1 MESNKE
7 IFMRK
12 TIVVWFG
19 AMICCALWGSA
30 FPCIKIGYR
39 MFGIMSDAISSQILF
54 AGCRFILAGILVIA
68 AGSLLN
74 RKALVP
80 TKGSWPKILKLSS
93 FQTVAQYL
101 FFYIGLAHTTG
112 VKGSIIIGMNVFISI
127 LVASLI
133 FRQERMTA
141 SKVSG
146 CAIGFAGVVLVN
158 ITKSGI
164 DMNMSF
170 LGEGFILLTT
180 VAYAFSSA
188 YMKQLSRE
196 EDPVMLSGYQFFA
209 GGIILAAGGFLMGG
223 RIGGFTLSSTM
234 MLLYLAF
241 ISAAGYTI
249 WSVLLKYNPVSRVS
263 VFGFMN
269 PVFGVVFSAL
279 LLGEKAQAFGPK
291 NIAALFLVCIG
302 IYVVNKIKIETV
314 EKKLLSEEKT
324 QNC

>member
-12 TIVVWFG
+12 TIIVWFG

-30 FPCIKIGYR
+30 FPCIKIGYS
-39 MFGIMSDAISSQILF
+39 MFGIPSDAIGSQILF

-74 RKALVP
+74 RRALIP

-133 FRQERMTA
+133 FRQEKMTA

-180 VAYAFSSA
+180 FAYAFSSA

-209 GGIILAAGGFLMGG
+209 GGIILSACGFLMGG
-223 RIGGFTLSSTM
+223 RIGGFTVSSSM

-241 ISAAGYTI
+241 ISAAGYTL
-249 WSVLLKYNPVSRVS
+249 WSILLKYNPVSRVS
-263 VFGFMN
+263 IFGFMN

-279 LLGEKAQAFGPK
+279 LLGEKAQAFVLK
-291 NIAALFLVCIG
+291 NVVALFLVCVG
-302 IYVVNKIKIETV
+302 IYVVNKVKIEAV
-314 EKKLLSEEKT
+314 EKKKPTAEKT